1 MANTVTLRDIA
12 REAGVSVG
20 TVSRVLNNHGNVTAE
35 TRQRVLRAAS
45 RLGYFGSGRQG
56 GGEEERPI
64 EGRIVREIG
73 FLFCS
78 FLPKTTVSTNPF
90 WSHILH
96 GVESEA
102 RRANVKVTYRA
113 ISEIQADPDRL
124 LTTIYD
130 MRLGGILLVG
140 PAEAVTVRAIQQTGT
155 PLVLVDNYVPQTDA
169 VLGNNLD
176 GARQAVEYLISLGH
190 RRIAFMGGPLMTEAS
205 EEREQQG
212 EGGPRLPRNRV
223 YTIERRAQGYR
234 LALLEAGLPILPG
247 LYEDGG
253 LSMEGGYLAC
263 KRLLE
268 RGEQFSALF
277 CANDEMAVG
286 AMKALR
292 EAGLRLPED
301 VSLVGFDDIDM
312 VEHLTPPLTT
322 VRVNKEALGMV
333 ALRRLLAL
341 ISHSD
346 PVHVVSMLDV
356 ELVQRESACAPS
368 TSARH

>member
-20 TVSRVLNNHGNVTAE
+20 TVSRVLNNHGNVTEE

-45 RLGYFGSGRQG
+45 RLGYFGGVRQG
-56 GGEEERPI
+56 VGEEERPPI
-64 EGRIVREIG
+64 EGRMVREIG

-113 ISEIQADPDRL
+113 ISEIQEDPDRL
-124 LTTIYD
+124 LTTVYD

-140 PAEAVTVRAIQQTGT
+140 PAEAVTVRAIQQAGT

-190 RRIAFMGGPLMTEAS
+190 RRIAFMGGPFVEKTGQEPG
-205 EEREQQG
+205 QQG
-212 EGGPRLPRNRV
+212 QRPPRNRV

-234 LALLEAGLPILPG
+234 LALLEAGLPILPE

-268 RGEQFSALF
+268 RGEQFSAIF

-301 VSLVGFDDIDM
+301 ISLVGFDDIDM
-312 VEHLTPPLTT
+312 VEHLTPALTT
-322 VRVNKEALGMV
+322 VRVNKEALGAV

-341 ISHSD
+341 ISHPD

-356 ELVQRESACAPS
+356 ELVKRDSACAPPA
-368 TSARH
+368 SARR

>member
-1 MANTVTLRDIA
+1 LRDIA

-20 TVSRVLNNHGNVTAE
+20 TVSRVLNNHGNVTDE

-45 RLGYFGSGRQG
+45 RLGYFGGGRQG
-56 GGEEERPI
+56 QGQGGEERPF
-64 EGRIVREIG
+64 EGRAVREIG

-78 FLPKTTVSTNPF
+78 FLPKTSVPTNPF

-113 ISEIQADPDRL
+113 ISEVQADPDRL
-124 LTTIYD
+124 LTMIYD

-140 PAEAVTVRAIQQTGT
+140 PAEAMTVRTIQQTGT
-155 PLVLVDNYVPQTDA
+155 PLVLVDNYIPGTDA

-176 GARQAVEYLISLGH
+176 GARLAVEYLISLGH
-190 RRIAFMGGPLMTEAS
+190 RRIAFMGGPFMAEAA
-205 EEREQQG
+205 EHQG
-212 EGGPRLPRNRV
+212 KQPPRNRV

-234 LALLEAGLPILPG
+234 LALLEAGLPVLPE

-253 LSMEGGYLAC
+253 LSMDGGYLAC

-268 RGEQFSALF
+268 RKEQFSALF

-312 VEHLTPPLTT
+312 VEHLTPALTT
-322 VRVNKEALGMV
+322 VRVNKEALGAV

-341 ISHSD
+341 ISHPD

-356 ELVQRESACAPS
+356 ELVQRESACAPAPS
-368 TSARH
+368 VRF

>member
-1 MANTVTLRDIA
+1 MRDIA

-20 TVSRVLNNHGNVTAE
+20 TVSRVLNNHGNVSEE

-45 RLGYFGSGRQG
+45 RLGYFGGVRQG
-56 GGEEERPI
+56 LGGEERPF
-64 EGRIVREIG
+64 EGRAVREIG

-78 FLPKTTVSTNPF
+78 FLPKTSVPTNPF

-102 RRANVKVTYRA
+102 RRVNVKVTYRS
-113 ISEIQADPDRL
+113 ISEIQQDPDRL

-140 PAEAVTVRAIQQTGT
+140 PAEAITVRTIQQTGT
-155 PLVLVDNYVPQTDA
+155 PLVLVDNYVPQADA

-176 GARQAVEYLISLGH
+176 GARQAVEYLIGLGH
-190 RRIAFMGGPLMTEAS
+190 RRIAFLGGPFVREAES
-205 EEREQQG
+205 ARGHQG
-212 EGGPRLPRNRV
+212 EQSRLPPRNRV
-223 YTIERRAQGYR
+223 HTIERRAQGYC
-234 LALLEAGLPILPG
+234 LALLEAGLPVLPE

-253 LSMEGGYLAC
+253 LSMDGGYLAC

-268 RGEQFSALF
+268 RNVAFSALF

-312 VEHLTPPLTT
+312 VEHLTPALTT
-322 VRVNKEALGMV
+322 VRVNKEALGVV
-333 ALRRLLAL
+333 ALRRLLSL
-341 ISHSD
+341 ISHPD

-356 ELVQRESACAPS
+356 ELVKRESACAP
-368 TSARH
+368 ALAAGL